1 VEELLA
7 PTLLPLSVASTLRE
21 VADSPDTSSTLPSL
35 TPFIILA
42 KANVVMKLSCSSCC
56 LRVCLRGELIQ
67 GSKGCCGYLWHE
79 IPTSTV
85 SACSHAT
92 ANQRRGRAV
101 LGGGRA
107 LPGVGCPLTG
117 SGRHRLRMVGSWLDL
132 ERVPM
137 GPLVQSCQVHV
148 LFSFLLFGLNHVSVA
163 LWALFDIFSCWLPA
177 NKYFTKTLW
186 K

>member
-67 GSKGCCGYLWHE
+67 GSKGCCGYLWRE
-79 IPTSTV
+79 IPTSTSLHAPMPLPIKEGDERCWVGVRRSQV
-85 SACSHAT
+85 SAA
-92 ANQRRGRAV
+92 
-101 LGGGRA
+101 
-107 LPGVGCPLTG
+107 P
-117 SGRHRLRMVGSWLDL
+117 
-132 ERVPM
+132 
-137 GPLVQSCQVHV
+137 
-148 LFSFLLFGLNHVSVA
+148 
-163 LWALFDIFSCWLPA
+163 
-177 NKYFTKTLW
+177 
-186 K
+186 